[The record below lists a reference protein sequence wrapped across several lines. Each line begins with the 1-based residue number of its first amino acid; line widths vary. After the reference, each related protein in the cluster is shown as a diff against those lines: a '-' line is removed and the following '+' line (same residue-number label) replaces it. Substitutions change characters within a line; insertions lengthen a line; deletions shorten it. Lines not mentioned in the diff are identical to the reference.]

1 MQKVDAILKVD
12 LTLVDPILTAVVN
25 SASFEGTVVYKRK
38 EGTKTLLYLKDV
50 EGVVSASGTL
60 MYGTLEVGTFNRVL
74 GEDYAYLSGFW
85 MVDINASVSTSAG
98 IDTSNHL
105 VIQDIKRQG
114 VTRNTNK
121 FVNSLS
127 LIHI

>member
-1 MQKVDAILKVD
+1 MY
-12 LTLVDPILTAVVN
+12 P
-25 SASFEGTVVYKRK
+25 
-38 EGTKTLLYLKDV
+38 KDV
-50 EGVVSASGTL
+50 EGVVSAPGTL

-74 GEDYAYLSGFW
+74 GEDYAYPSGFR

-121 FVNSLS
+121 FVNSIDETIQAITPQTPMYQSQFGVLTYYES
-127 LIHI
+127 RYIDS